1 MKIDC
6 FPVTIRVLSNAAER
20 SDHLAIVD
28 LEGGYVPGHDGGNG
42 VAAAGSVESTVNNL
56 SSRFIDNSY
65 AAAYYPWVRLVDT
78 VSPNNAI
85 LLVPPSVAGIGAIAA
100 SEAAT
105 QPWFAPAG
113 FNRGGLDP
121 LGGPN
126 GPRVNSTWR
135 SLTKGL
141 RDDLYAARI
150 NPIAN
155 FTAAGGI
162 VVFGQK
168 TLQLQQSALD
178 RINVRRLMVFIKKR
192 IGAVARDLLFD
203 QAVDVTFNRFKS
215 RASRILQSV
224 KSNFG
229 ITEFK
234 IVLDETT
241 TTPDLIDQNIMYA
254 QIFIKPAR
262 AIEFIAIDFVIS
274 RSGVEF
280 E

>member
-1 MKIDC
+1 
-6 FPVTIRVLSNAAER
+6 LN
-20 SDHLAIVD
+20 
-28 LEGGYVPGHDGGNG
+28 
-42 VAAAGSVESTVNNL
+42 
-56 SSRFIDNSY
+56 
-65 AAAYYPWVRLVDT
+65 
-78 VSPNNAI
+78 
-85 LLVPPSVAGIGAIAA
+85 
-100 SEAAT
+100 
-105 QPWFAPAG
+105 
-113 FNRGGLDP
+113 P

-126 GPRVNSTWR
+126 GPRVTNTWR

-141 RDDLYAARI
+141 RDDLYAARV

-215 RASRILQSV
+215 RSSRILQSV

-262 AIEFIAIDFVIS
+262 AIEFIAIDFVVS